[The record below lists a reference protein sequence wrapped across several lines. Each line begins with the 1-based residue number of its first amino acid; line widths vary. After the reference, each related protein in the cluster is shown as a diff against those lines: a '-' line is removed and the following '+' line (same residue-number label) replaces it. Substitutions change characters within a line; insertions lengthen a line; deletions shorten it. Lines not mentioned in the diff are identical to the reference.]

1 MPLKVA
7 NERAPLKTAQWEALV
22 EELSNLLSVRE
33 LSKNL
38 CYIHTQ
44 QGNVSYISLI
54 QKELL
59 SLFVF

>member
-33 LSKNL
+33 LSK
-38 CYIHTQ
+38 Q
-44 QGNVSYISLI
+44 R
-54 QKELL
+54 
-59 SLFVF
+59 